1 MLKNILDSVES
12 WEGFKT
18 WTDPIQLRWKLQ
30 DIKVKYTDDTQI
42 EDDIGV
48 QSEEQA
54 DIVEEIEGEKEDS
67 CTKRKLS
74 SWSADRTVKRLKF
87 TYENCN
93 VLDTNSGIINAN
105 VIENKKNLDFTN
117 SSRKLRPTSIIQKI
131 GSGILSDRKNKKLWV
146 FIKGSFIKKNVP

>member
-1 MLKNILDSVES
+1 M
-12 WEGFKT
+12 
-18 WTDPIQLRWKLQ
+18 
-30 DIKVKYTDDTQI
+30 KYTDDTQI
-42 EDDIGV
+42 EHDIGV

-87 TYENCN
+87 TYESCN

-105 VIENKKNLDFTN
+105 VIENKKNLDFN
-117 SSRKLRPTSIIQKI
+117 LLQLHRFSDGNGRLCILICSPT
-131 GSGILSDRKNKKLWV
+131 L
-146 FIKGSFIKKNVP
+146 

>member
-1 MLKNILDSVES
+1 MLKNIWDSVES

-54 DIVEEIEGEKEDS
+54 DIAEEIEGEKEDS
-67 CTKRKLS
+67 CTKKKLS

-105 VIENKKNLDFTN
+105 VIENKKNLDFFQFFKKASFN
-117 SSRKLRPTSIIQKI
+117 LHYP
-131 GSGILSDRKNKKLWV
+131 KNW
-146 FIKGSFIKKNVP
+146 

>member
-74 SWSADRTVKRLKF
+74 SWSADRTVKRLTKIAM
-87 TYENCN
+87 YWIQIV
-93 VLDTNSGIINAN
+93 VLSMQM
-105 VIENKKNLDFTN
+105 L
-117 SSRKLRPTSIIQKI
+117 LKI
-131 GSGILSDRKNKKLWV
+131 RRI
-146 FIKGSFIKKNVP
+146 